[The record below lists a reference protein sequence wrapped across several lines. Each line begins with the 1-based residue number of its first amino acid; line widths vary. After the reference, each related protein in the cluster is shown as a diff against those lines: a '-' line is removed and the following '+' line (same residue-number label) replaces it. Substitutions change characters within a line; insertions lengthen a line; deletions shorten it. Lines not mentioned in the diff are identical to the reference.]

1 MIRYVIRRLIGV
13 VVMLGVI
20 SVVTFLLFFALP
32 VNPAALSC
40 GKSCSPAIV
49 KQVEHKLALDEPLW
63 QQYGHYM
70 AGIFVGRDFG
80 DAGSAVH
87 CSAPCLGISY
97 HDPSDI
103 PVTNLIK
110 QDFPVTFSITLGGA
124 VLWLLIGVSVGVLSG
139 LRKGSIFDRSA
150 MVVALAGVSLPSFFT
165 GLLVIT
171 FIVDKW
177 HIFPLP
183 AYSNFVDNPIS
194 WAGGLI
200 LPWITVA
207 FLYAALYARLTRAN
221 MLETMSED
229 YIRTARAKGLS
240 ESVVIR
246 RHGLRAALTP
256 IVTIAGLDIG
266 GLLGGAI
273 LLETVYNF
281 NGIGRLAVNSV
292 NNLNLPVIVG
302 TVLVAAFFIVMAN
315 LIVDVLYA
323 FVDPKVRLS

>member
-1 MIRYVIRRLIGV
+1 MIRYIIRRLIGV
-13 VVMLGVI
+13 VIMLGVI
-20 SVVTFLLFFALP
+20 SVATFVLFFAVP
-32 VNPAALSC
+32 VSPAALSC
-40 GKSCSPAIV
+40 GKSCSPAII
-49 KQVEHKLALDEPLW
+49 KQVSHKLGLDMPIPV
-63 QQYGHYM
+63 QYGKFM

-80 DAGSAVH
+80 EGSAITH
-87 CSAPCLGISY
+87 CPAPCLGISY
-97 HDPSDI
+97 HDPTDT

-110 QDFPVTFSITLGGA
+110 EDFPVTFSITIGGA
-124 VLWLLIGVSVGVLSG
+124 ILWLLIGVGVGVLSG
-139 LRKGSIFDRSA
+139 LRKGSIFDRAA

-171 FIVDKW
+171 FVVAKW
-177 HIFPLP
+177 KILPLP
-183 AYSNFVDNPIS
+183 AYVNFADNPLS
-194 WAGGLI
+194 WAQNLI

-240 ESVVIR
+240 EAVVIR
-246 RHGLRAALTP
+246 KHGLRAALTP

-281 NGIGRLAVNSV
+281 NGIGRLAVNAV
-292 NNLNLPVIVG
+292 NTLNLPVIVG

>member
-1 MIRYVIRRLIGV
+1 MLRYIIRRLIGV

-20 SVVTFLLFFALP
+20 SIATFLLFFIVP
-32 VNPAALSC
+32 VDAASLSC

-49 KQVEHKLALDEPLW
+49 KQVKHKLALDEPLAT
-63 QQYGHYM
+63 QYGKFM

-80 DAGSAVH
+80 DKGAVTH
-87 CSAPCLGISY
+87 CPAPCLGISY
-97 HDPSDI
+97 HDPSDT

-110 QDFPVTFSITLGGA
+110 QDFPVTFSITIGGA

-139 LRKGSIFDRSA
+139 LRKGSIFDRAA

-165 GLLVIT
+165 GLLIIT
-171 FIVDKW
+171 FVVAKW
-177 HIFPLP
+177 KLLPLP
-183 AYSNFVDNPIS
+183 EYVNFTDNPLM
-194 WAGGLI
+194 WAKNLI

-229 YIRTARAKGLS
+229 YIRTARAKGLP

-246 RHGLRAALTP
+246 KHGLRAALTP

-266 GLLGGAI
+266 GLMGGAI

-292 NNLNLPVIVG
+292 NDLNLPVIVG

-315 LIVDVLYA
+315 LVVDVLYA
-323 FVDPKVRLS
+323 VVDPKVRLS